1 MNQMSYDKKV
11 VKRKKSKMVK
21 RIIIIKKIFS
31 TRKTFTYIGLYFTL
45 IQLITLK
52 LLQISNNVRV

>member
-52 LLQISNNVRV
+52 LLQISNNVQV